1 MGVKIQSLVFEGY
14 TNKVTVRIL
23 NAEER
28 KYSHKDEI
36 K

>member
-1 MGVKIQSLVFEGY
+1 MGVKNQSLVFEGY
-14 TNKVTVRIL
+14 TNKAKIGIL

-28 KYSHKDEI
+28 KYSHIDEI